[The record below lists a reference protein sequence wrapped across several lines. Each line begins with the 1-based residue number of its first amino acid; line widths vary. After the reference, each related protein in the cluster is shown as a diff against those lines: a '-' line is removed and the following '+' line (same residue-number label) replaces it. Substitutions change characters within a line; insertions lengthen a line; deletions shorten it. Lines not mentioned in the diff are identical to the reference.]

1 MNASGVSVLYVAL
14 MLCDCPRTRQHWF
27 PLEGGGAQYE
37 DGYEHAEEDM
47 VDDLYNLIGHHW
59 AFRVSAG

>member
-1 MNASGVSVLYVAL
+1 MTAL
-14 MLCDCPRTRQHWF
+14 AHDSIGFRF

-37 DGYEHAEEDM
+37 DGYELAEEDM
-47 VDDLYNLIGHHW
+47 VDDLYNLIGHPW